1 MGSTNDRPTGR
12 PRTIDPDAVSLVA
25 LRLFDDQGFDAVS
38 MDDVAAAAGVSRRS
52 LFRLFPNKAA
62 LVWGGL
68 DEFAARFREA
78 LRSRPADEPSAV
90 ALRTAYRIGAT
101 FPDDAVEVTRHRLRV
116 IRANPSLEHVGAA
129 TVTALTD
136 EILRYVAERDGVTAD
151 DLAVAVRA
159 HTLAAAASAALTW
172 WALHGDGRPEDVLE
186 RALALLD

>member
-1 MGSTNDRPTGR
+1 MSSTNDRPTGR

-90 ALRTAYRIGAT
+90 ALRAAYRIGAT

-151 DLAVAVRA
+151 DLAVAVHA

>member
-1 MGSTNDRPTGR
+1 MSSTNDRPTGR
-12 PRTIDPDAVSLVA
+12 PRTIDPNAVSLVA

-90 ALRTAYRIGAT
+90 ALRAAYRIGAT

>member
-1 MGSTNDRPTGR
+1 MSSTNDRPTGR

-90 ALRTAYRIGAT
+90 ALRAAYRIGAT

-136 EILRYVAERDGVTAD
+136 EILRYVAERDRVTAD

>member
-1 MGSTNDRPTGR
+1 MSSTNDRPTGR

-52 LFRLFPNKAA
+52 IFRLFPNKAA

-90 ALRTAYRIGAT
+90 ALRAAYRIGAT

>member
-1 MGSTNDRPTGR
+1 MSSTNDRPTGR

-90 ALRTAYRIGAT
+90 ALRAAYRIGAT

-136 EILRYVAERDGVTAD
+136 EILRYVAERDGVIAD

>member
-1 MGSTNDRPTGR
+1 MSSTNDRPTGR

-90 ALRTAYRIGAT
+90 SLRAAYRIGAT